1 MKLSALAIATAL
13 FSGAVFAA
21 PLTLQTYNPQ
31 EKGLFA
37 VNSTLVSGPHEA
49 VLFDAQFS
57 VKDGEKL
64 VEMIRKNSSRK
75 NMMSLSEAVYTS
87 AIPVLRLSIFIA
99 LRAITVE
106 HPRTADRPDS
116 LQSLVHRHIH
126 LQHDFVDPAVQQ

>member
-1 MKLSALAIATAL
+1 MPVAGNDQHDVFLDSYLFRRARMGSSTFNAIGVTI
-13 FSGAVFAA
+13 
-21 PLTLQTYNPQ
+21 
-31 EKGLFA
+31 
-37 VNSTLVSGPHEA
+37 
-49 VLFDAQFS
+49 
-57 VKDGEKL
+57 

-126 LQHDFVDPAVQQ
+126 LQHDLVDPAVQQ